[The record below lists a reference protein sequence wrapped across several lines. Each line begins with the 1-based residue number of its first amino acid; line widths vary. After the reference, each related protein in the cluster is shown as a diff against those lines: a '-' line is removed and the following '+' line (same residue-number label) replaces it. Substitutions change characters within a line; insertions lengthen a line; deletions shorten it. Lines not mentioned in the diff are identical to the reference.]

1 MTGIRSSLLAVALL
15 AASAA
20 ELTLGDHSAPAMQVT
35 IAALFTLPLAL
46 RHRHPWLPGCVQAVL
61 LVVLGALGREPEAT
75 AEVLAL
81 FAGAYTAG
89 ALLERRPSVAVLTAL
104 AAGSALNTTLLGSPE
119 DIFWSVGVFV
129 VPPWAGGRLMRL
141 RREQEARLEDLNAAL
156 ERERD
161 LTAQLTAEAERAR
174 VAADVRAVLATGL
187 RELTERAER
196 LATAAAAP
204 TPEDFAGLR
213 ASGAAVTAELR
224 RLLGLLH

>member
-1 MTGIRSSLLAVALL
+1 MTGVRSSALAVALL

-20 ELTLGDHSAPAMQVT
+20 ELTLGDHSAPGMQVA

-46 RHRHPWLPGCVQAVL
+46 RRRHPWLPGCVQAVL

-89 ALLERRPSVAVLTAL
+89 ALMERTPSVRVLAVIAVG
-104 AAGSALNTTLLGSPE
+104 AALNATLLGSPD
-119 DIFWSVGVFV
+119 DIFWLLGVFV
-129 VPPWAGGRLMRL
+129 VPPWVAGRLMRL
-141 RREQEARLEDLNAAL
+141 RREQEARLEELNAAL

-174 VAADVRAVLATGL
+174 VATDVRAVLASGL

-196 LATAAAAP
+196 LAEAAAP
-204 TPEDFAGLR
+204 PTSQDFADLR
-213 ASGAAVTAELR
+213 SSGAQVTAELR